1 MDMEKLLQEAMKLQ
15 QDLSVAQETI
25 DKKEYEASM
34 GGGALHVCVKGNMEV
49 SRIEISDELMDTEN
63 KEDLQDML
71 IVCLNQALQ
80 QKKKKKDQKMQS
92 MTSGISIPGVF

>member
-1 MDMEKLLQEAMKLQ
+1 
-15 QDLSVAQETI
+15 
-25 DKKEYEASM
+25 M

-80 QKKKKKDQKMQS
+80 QAKDEKDRKMQS
-92 MTSGISIPGVF
+92 MTSGISTFAGRWCQNSGTLRIYGIGVG